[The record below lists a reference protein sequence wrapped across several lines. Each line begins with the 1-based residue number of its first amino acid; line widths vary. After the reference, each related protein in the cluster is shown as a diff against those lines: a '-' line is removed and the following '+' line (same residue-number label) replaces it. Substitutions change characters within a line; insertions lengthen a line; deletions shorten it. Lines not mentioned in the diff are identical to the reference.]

1 MTRFRTI
8 LAVAAT
14 FASILVV
21 PSPSQARTL
30 DIEVFSTVI
39 SPRQLV
45 AAKGDQLRFNVT
57 DGHHDII
64 SYKSADFDNDPAT
77 APTLIQSGDV
87 RALRNGT
94 PVVFTTGFTGG
105 TVWYRCQLHSF
116 FDSANEICS
125 GMCASITDRTTI
137 PLPPTITVPSGPIQE
152 RPASIS
158 GTADP
163 LTIVELAEGPSVEVG
178 QYRGQAMTNEYG
190 EWTVKTVDFG
200 TVGGNRQLIARSV
213 DARGYVSDDSA
224 SVVVLYQPDRT
235 IPRLTWDPVPLA
247 VFAQTLSFSG
257 TATDNVKVRGVK
269 LRFTYVNPNTS
280 NAQDTQDIVEVA
292 TECAGCQTSGS
303 VTWSFE
309 GSVKGILGDLGGVY
323 RVDAIAID
331 TSELTVTVGVPTLLS
346 LVIQVGGPVELP
358 EELGTMAPSPIPLP
372 TQATLPP
379 TP

>member
-8 LAVAAT
+8 LAVVAT

-21 PSPSQARTL
+21 PATSHAGRTL

-57 DGHHDII
+57 DGHHDLI
-64 SYKSADFDNDPAT
+64 SYKSADFDGDPNT
-77 APTLIQSGDV
+77 DPTLIQSGDV
-87 RALRNGT
+87 RALRNGN

-116 FDSANEICS
+116 FDTANEICS
-125 GMCASITDRTTI
+125 GMCASITDRQTI
-137 PLPPTITVPSGPIQE
+137 PLPPVITVPAEDIQE

-163 LTIVELAEGPSVEVG
+163 LTIVELAEGASVEVG
-178 QYRGQAMTNEYG
+178 QYRGQAMTDEYG
-190 EWTVKTVDFG
+190 NWTVKTVDFG
-200 TVGGNRQLIARSV
+200 SVGGNRQLIARSV

-224 SVVVLYQPDRT
+224 SAIVRYQPDL
-235 IPRLTWDPVPLA
+235 IPPRLFWDPVPLA
-247 VFAQTLSFSG
+247 VFAQTMSFSG
-257 TATDNVKVRGVK
+257 TATDNIKIRGVK

-292 TECAGCQTSGS
+292 ADCVGCQTSGS

-323 RVDAIAID
+323 RLDAIAID
-331 TSELTVTVGVPTLLS
+331 TSEKTVTVGVPTLLS
-346 LVIQVGGPVELP
+346 VVIQIGGPVEIP
-358 EELGTMAPSPIPLP
+358 EQLATMTPAPLP
-372 TQATLPP
+372 TQTIVPPLP
-379 TP
+379 